1 MSDPL
6 EARALAA
13 NVIGRVLRSGAYS
26 NVLAQKSTAHLSP
39 RDRARV
45 KGLVFGVLRRLE
57 IIDGA
62 IETGAE
68 RRPDS
73 LEAAILDR
81 LRVSAFEVLYG
92 DLPVA
97 VAVSA
102 GVDLIRADRP
112 RAAGLANAL
121 LRRLSTME
129 RPSSAGLVLPSWLVL
144 SLEREWGAEQAE
156 NFALASAIE
165 PERIVRV
172 RNVDSE
178 GFAGINGAVAAEPGP
193 IPDGSVVQDAAS
205 IGVGNVVEAGPGMRV
220 LDIAAAPGGKTLHLI
235 DQVGPE
241 GVVIAVDRHRRRVRD
256 GARRVPE
263 GSWVV
268 ADGTFPPFAA
278 GTFDRVLLDA
288 PCSGLGTLRRRP
300 EIRLRVSESDVK
312 VLAILQ
318 HRLLEKAFDL
328 LAPGGRLVYSVC
340 TVTPEET
347 VDVVDPFD
355 LQPAELPGM
364 VWGKGRLLAPHL
376 TSTDGMFVAVHQA

>member
-1 MSDPL
+1 M
-6 EARALAA
+6 AA

>member
-13 NVIGRVLRSGAYS
+13 DVVGRVLRSGAYS

-57 IIDGA
+57 TIDGA
-62 IETGAE
+62 IETGAA
-68 RRPDS
+68 RKLDS
-73 LEAAILDR
+73 LEVAILDR
-81 LRVSAFEVLYG
+81 LRVSAFEILYG
-92 DLPVA
+92 DLPAA

-102 GVDLIRADRP
+102 GVDLIRADSP
-112 RAAGLANAL
+112 RAAGLANAI

-129 RPSSAGLVLPSWLVL
+129 RPSITGLVLPTWLVM
-144 SLEREWGAEQAE
+144 SLEREWGAEQTE
-156 NFALASAIE
+156 DFARASAVE
-165 PERIVRV
+165 PERIIRV
-172 RNVDSE
+172 PDGGAE
-178 GFAGINGAVAAEPGP
+178 GFAGISGAVAAEPGP
-193 IPDGSVVQDAAS
+193 IPAGAVVQDAAS
-205 IGVGNVVEAGPGMRV
+205 IAVGNVVEAGPGMRV

-235 DQVGPE
+235 DQAGKD

-256 GARRVPE
+256 GARRVP
-263 GSWVV
+263 GGRWVV
-268 ADGTFPPFAA
+268 GDGRLPPFPA
-278 GTFDRVLLDA
+278 GSFDRVLLDA

-300 EIRLRVSESDVK
+300 EIRFRVVESDVK
-312 VLAILQ
+312 ELAGLQ
-318 HRLLEKAFDL
+318 RRLLEKAFDL

-347 VDVVDPFD
+347 VEVVGPFD
-355 LQPAELPGM
+355 LQPADLPGM

>member
-1 MSDPL
+1 LSDPL